1 MSKKR
6 KQKRNKK
13 NKKKFK
19 LRKKKKMSK
28 RHKKKISRKNK
39 KFSFNQIN
47 LKILINYNQMGRLT
61 KVLIYKIKKIQN
73 KDFKQEAAQLE
84 VNNIQKYQKINNIGK
99 SHKNKVI
106 HHSLGLHTLRTNV
119 DPNNKD
125 IKTSILSRSHI
136 SSNSNVAILPRLSVL
151 SNPRLINASF
161 SHK

>member
-1 MSKKR
+1 
-6 KQKRNKK
+6 
-13 NKKKFK
+13 
-19 LRKKKKMSK
+19 MSK

-39 KFSFNQIN
+39 KVSFNKIN

-73 KDFKQEAAQLE
+73 KDFRQEAAQLE
-84 VNNIQKYQKINNIGK
+84 VNSIQKYQKINNIGK
-99 SHKNKVI
+99 SQKFKVI
-106 HHSLGLHTLRTNV
+106 HSLGLHTLRTNV

-125 IKTSILSRSHI
+125 IKTSILSRSLI
-136 SSNSNVAILPRLSVL
+136 SRNSNVAILPRLSVL